1 MRRRDSLATHNERV
15 RQRAQ
20 FLNALSLGFLGFAV
34 LRPLIEGTLIVN
46 VITVAYLITGL
57 ALHGLAHYILRY
69 LEREE

>member
-46 VITVAYLITGL
+46 VITVAYLFTGL

>member
-1 MRRRDSLATHNERV
+1 MRRRDPLATHNERV

-34 LRPLIEGTLIVN
+34 LRPLIEGTLLVN
-46 VITVAYLITGL
+46 VVTIAYLVTGL

-69 LEREE
+69 LETED